1 MLISNTTLQQKLII
15 LQHLNDIRFCNIP
28 LLNCLVEKYLK
39 NPNILKRYSI
49 DIHTFIK
56 GYTIADYIP
65 HNWETVGRKL
75 YNLIITIDC
84 SVSNTVSTAFH
95 LLSLN
100 FYCPELIEKSFILYN
115 SFCEKNSFLSVR
127 DITLSVLKLYWCI
140 KQLYPGYNGFVPDE
154 SKLNEIKIERDS
166 SEIPYLIDSLKEA
179 VGGTEYIKSGLRTKF
194 GEFVGKHICE

>member
-1 MLISNTTLQQKLII
+1 MLISNTTFQQKLII

-28 LLNCLVEKYLK
+28 LLNCLVEKCLK
-39 NPNILKRYSI
+39 NPNILERYSI

-56 GYTIADYIP
+56 GYIIADYIP

-75 YNLIITIDC
+75 QNLIITIDC
-84 SVSNTVSTAFH
+84 SVPNTVSTAFH
-95 LLSLN
+95 LVSLN

-115 SFCEKNSFLSVR
+115 SFCEKNSFLSVK
-127 DITLSVLKLYWCI
+127 DITLSVLKLYWCV
-140 KQLYPGYNGFVPDE
+140 KQLHPEYNGFVPDE
-154 SKLNEIKIERDS
+154 SKLNEIKIERGS